1 MDKKKLETLILVI
14 GIVVVGAALA
24 LILLGGEDPNSPL
37 YTNITFAV
45 GFLFYIIYNM
55 MATSG
60 LQKEIKDLQN
70 HVVALKEESARQ
82 NKEIVAKTAELS
94 SAQSEISRLKKDGE
108 KMKSEN
114 KSLNQELQNL
124 KESLNENE
132 GS

>member
-14 GIVVVGAALA
+14 GIIVVGAALA
-24 LILLGGEDPNSPL
+24 LILLGGENPNISL

-70 HVVALKEESARQ
+70 HVIALKEESARQ
-82 NKEIVAKTAELS
+82 QKEIATKTSELS
-94 SAQSEISRLKKDGE
+94 TAQGQISSLEQNSQR
-108 KMKSEN
+108 MTTEN
-114 KSLNQELQNL
+114 KALSQELEKLKNDL
-124 KESLNENE
+124 KEKEEN
-132 GS
+132 

>member
-14 GIVVVGAALA
+14 GIAVVGAALA
-24 LILLGGEDPNSPL
+24 LILMGGEDPNSPF

-70 HVVALKEESARQ
+70 HVTALKEESGRQ
-82 NKEIVAKTAELS
+82 KKEIETKTTALNSAK
-94 SAQSEISRLKKDGE
+94 SEISRLKRDGE
-108 KMKSEN
+108 KMKAEN
-114 KSLNQELQNL
+114 KSLSQELQSL
-124 KESLNENE
+124 KEPPS
-132 GS
+132 GDKDS

>member
-70 HVVALKEESARQ
+70 HVAALKEESARQ

>member
-24 LILLGGEDPNSPL
+24 LILTGGEDPNSPFH
-37 YTNITFAV
+37 TNITFAV

-70 HVVALKEESARQ
+70 HVIALKEESGRQ
-82 NKEIVAKTAELS
+82 KKEIETKTTALNSAK
-94 SAQSEISRLKKDGE
+94 SEISRLKRDGE
-108 KMKSEN
+108 KMKAEN
-114 KSLNQELQNL
+114 KSLSQELQSL
-124 KESLNENE
+124 KEPPSGDKDN
-132 GS
+132 